1 MHVFTTRSHTYTR
14 SVRAQTKG
22 ERDGGKRNRKIKDA
36 TTTCTRRLQKPHH
49 DLRSAMTEA
58 AQACPT
64 IDRDPRYRHRS
75 LLFSF
80 CSPFSPRSTTCAP
93 RKRPPEPQNR
103 RIVVHLANPALV
115 LCCSRTTQA
124 LVSLLTLA
132 LSQTP
137 SRTPSSSSSPS
148 CTCLVF
154 LLLHLCL
161 TPPSRRGR
169 CPPP

>member
-1 MHVFTTRSHTYTR
+1 
-14 SVRAQTKG
+14 
-22 ERDGGKRNRKIKDA
+22 
-36 TTTCTRRLQKPHH
+36 
-49 DLRSAMTEA
+49 MTEA

-115 LCCSRTTQA
+115 ICCSRTTQA
-124 LVSLLTLA
+124 LVSLLTHA
-132 LSQTP
+132 LSQNTIAD
-137 SRTPSSSSSPS
+137 S
-148 CTCLVF
+148 CSFFFFFFFFFSYLPCL
-154 LLLHLCL
+154 
-161 TPPSRRGR
+161 PP
-169 CPPP
+169 